1 MYIYICSKYLA
12 SLRKKTQ
19 RLKQLEYCT
28 ICTEKKAKLLKFLR
42 IKSRKMG
49 NVLAASVPPPPSPP
63 PPTSGLLPNLE
74 KSDSTEILQSSSNF
88 SDGLKNPGTIEDL
101 HKKCKGI
108 CISIRL
114 VVT

>member
-1 MYIYICSKYLA
+1 
-12 SLRKKTQ
+12 
-19 RLKQLEYCT
+19 
-28 ICTEKKAKLLKFLR
+28 
-42 IKSRKMG
+42 MG

-114 VVT
+114 SSNPCNICYSSVFRDTIFAI

>member
-1 MYIYICSKYLA
+1 
-12 SLRKKTQ
+12 
-19 RLKQLEYCT
+19 
-28 ICTEKKAKLLKFLR
+28 
-42 IKSRKMG
+42 MG

-108 CISIRL
+108 CTSIRL
-114 VVT
+114 SRTHVTFLTLSSFVIRFPQYDHSLSYFHIIVSEIIVLCI

>member
-1 MYIYICSKYLA
+1 
-12 SLRKKTQ
+12 
-19 RLKQLEYCT
+19 
-28 ICTEKKAKLLKFLR
+28 
-42 IKSRKMG
+42 MG

-74 KSDSTEILQSSSNF
+74 KPDSSETLNSSRL

-108 CISIRL
+108 CISRNQYYF
-114 VVT
+114 